1 MSTQTMTS
9 DEIYTAAAEAAE
21 AQYNTEVEAGDGRPR
36 GEHEYGG
43 MLYRSHRAM
52 VAGMVADWV
61 GESLDETTDDK
72 ILVGLAEA
80 GWADG
85 RIEAADIRAALAD
98 MRGAVGA

>member
-1 MSTQTMTS
+1 MSTKTVTA
-9 DEIYTAAAEAAE
+9 DEIYTAAANADE
-21 AQYNTEVEAGDGRPR
+21 AQYNAEVESGDRHPR

-52 VAGMVADWV
+52 VAGMVADWA
-61 GESLDETTDDK
+61 GDDLDEVTGDMV
-72 ILVGLAEA
+72 LVGLAEA

-98 MRGAVGA
+98 MRDAAAA